1 MTRRKFLSRL
11 AAAFALLADISAA
24 VAQSAPPAQGGR
36 GEGRTLTGKERLTGK
51 AADEQRV
58 DDCKVP
64 PERRGRSTRPAEC
77 GGR

>member
-1 MTRRKFLSRL
+1 MRRGALGPL
-11 AAAFALLADISAA
+11 AAALALAAISGATA
-24 VAQSAPPAQGGR
+24 KSAPPAEQ
-36 GEGRTLTGKERLTGK
+36 GEGRTPTGKERLAGK

-77 GGR
+77 AGR